1 MDLRRRHPLQLLL
14 AGSLA
19 ATTASAQVVISDN
32 FEVDTSANYTVVNDG
47 TPDGTQTFAFDYV
60 AAGIPLAPRSAVG
73 DMGGLRLAAN
83 TSLAAADAATVFHN
97 TPVNAL
103 QYKLTVDVFM
113 NFVGTAGTT
122 VHTHVGVG
130 GNGTTFNQL
139 FSPIS
144 GSGAFIAFTGDGG
157 SGSDYRWFRDA
168 LNSPPGDPANT
179 TLPNSHPSY
188 LGHGSNNVN
197 PFFSSLF
204 PAPPST
210 IVGSPG
216 NIWTTLE
223 IVVDNANG
231 VISFYF
237 DGQLTFQGLFAGE
250 FDGLASLGLADTF
263 ASLSPPSVFTVFDNF
278 EVEVLPTGL
287 TPTAIFGLNVRG
299 IGSFFTT
306 NTGSFVP
313 SFRAIAPA
321 VPIASFAIDFDE
333 TAQFLYAVVNATL
346 DIGTVNLATGAYTSS
361 GVMVT
366 GVANA
371 AAGATGLTCTPSGTW
386 YLSQFDAATGGSSL
400 YVGDITTGVF
410 TLVGVIDVGIIIDIS
425 ADADGNLFGHS
436 ITTDTFYSIDT
447 TTGLGTMLASTALA
461 GNFAQGM
468 DFDWSTGL
476 LYATVYVGGGVGSLV
491 SYDPVTNTVTNLG
504 ATTSL
509 NAEMEIS
516 CRVPATVVNF
526 DVCGP
531 NTPNSTGFPALMQVA
546 GSSIVAENELMLTVH
561 YLPQASTGYFVNS
574 PDAPFTVMNA
584 GGAVG
589 NLCIASFNQGRH
601 SANLL
606 NSGTSGAVQL
616 FLDLTMIP
624 QPMGPTAIM
633 GSEQWS
639 FQYWYRDTSPSGAI
653 SNFSNARTV
662 HFL

>member
-1 MDLRRRHPLQLLL
+1 MNLRRKHPLLVLA

-32 FEVDTSANYTVVNDG
+32 FEVDSSANYTIVDDG

-73 DMGGLRLAAN
+73 DLGGLRLAAN
-83 TSLAAADAATVFHN
+83 TTLGAADSATVFHN

-113 NFVGTAGTT
+113 NFVGTSATT

-139 FSPIS
+139 FTPIS
-144 GSGAFIAFTGDGG
+144 GSGAYIAFTGDGG

-168 LNSPPGDPANT
+168 ANSPPGDPANT

-204 PAPPST
+204 PSPPST

-216 NIWTTLE
+216 NIWTTVE
-223 IVVDNANG
+223 IFVDNANG

-237 DGQLTFQGLFAGE
+237 DGQLTFQGLFAGD
-250 FDGLASLGLADTF
+250 FNGLTSLGLADTF
-263 ASLSPPSVFTVFDNF
+263 ASLSPPSVFTVFDNL

-287 TPTAIFGLNVRG
+287 APTPIFGINVRG
-299 IGSFFTT
+299 AGSFFTT

-313 SFRAIAPA
+313 SVSVIAPA
-321 VPIASFAIDFDE
+321 VPILSFAMDFDE
-333 TAQFLYAVVNATL
+333 TAQFLYAVANTTL
-346 DIGTVNLATGAYTSS
+346 EIGTVDLATGLFVPT
-361 GVMVT
+361 GQLVT
-366 GVANA
+366 GVANP
-371 AAGATGLTCTPSGTW
+371 AAGATGLTCTPNGTW
-386 YLSQFDAATGGSSL
+386 YLSQFDAASGGSSL

-410 TLVGVIDVGIIIDIS
+410 TLVGVIDVGLIIDIS
-425 ADADGNLFGHS
+425 ANADGSLYGHS
-436 ITTDTFYSIDT
+436 ISTDAFYSIDSV
-447 TTGLGTMLASTALA
+447 TGLGTMLAPTGLA

-468 DFDWSTGL
+468 DFDWSNGL
-476 LYATVYVGGGVGSLV
+476 LYAPVYTGGGTGSFV
-491 SYDPVTNTVTNLG
+491 SYDPVTNTVTILEV
-504 ATTSL
+504 TTPL
-509 NAEMEIS
+509 NAEMEIA
-516 CRVPATVVNF
+516 CRVPATVVNS

-531 NTPNSTGFPALMQVA
+531 NAPNSTGFPARMQVA

-561 YLPQASTGYFVNS
+561 YLPQMSTGYFINS
-574 PDAPFTVMNA
+574 PDAPLTVPNA
-584 GGAVG
+584 GGSVG
-589 NLCIASFNQGRH
+589 NLCIASLNQGRH
-601 SANLL
+601 NANVL

-616 FLDLTMIP
+616 FIDLTAIP
-624 QPMGPTAIM
+624 QPMGPTAIV
-633 GSEQWS
+633 GSESWS
-639 FQYWYRDTSPSGAI
+639 FQYWYRDTSPAGAV

-662 HFL
+662 TFL